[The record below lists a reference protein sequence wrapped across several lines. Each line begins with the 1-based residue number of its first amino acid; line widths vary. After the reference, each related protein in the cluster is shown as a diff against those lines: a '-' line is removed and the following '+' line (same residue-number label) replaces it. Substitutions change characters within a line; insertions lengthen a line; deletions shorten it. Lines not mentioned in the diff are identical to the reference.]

1 MLELTD
7 MDIGKAD
14 PTQEESR
21 IITATAFRETVDAVL
36 PEQKGLHYNRLSTAA
51 AVDDDVSCTQF
62 MFCLIRV
69 IRQTGGNVTNLEL
82 VEKVDWEL
90 DSIEKIRKKARGP
103 GTKEQK
109 SKPFKFCFSRSLT

>member
-1 MLELTD
+1 M
-7 MDIGKAD
+7 IFGWF
-14 PTQEESR
+14 Q
-21 IITATAFRETVDAVL
+21 
-36 PEQKGLHYNRLSTAA
+36 
-51 AVDDDVSCTQF
+51 DDDVSCTQF